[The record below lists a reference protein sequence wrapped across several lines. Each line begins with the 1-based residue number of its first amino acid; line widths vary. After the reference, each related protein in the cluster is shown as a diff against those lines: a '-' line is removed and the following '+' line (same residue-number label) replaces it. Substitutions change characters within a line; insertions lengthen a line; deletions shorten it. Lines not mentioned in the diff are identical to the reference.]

1 MLQVAALR
9 RACNISMVMVVM
21 ATAMR
26 LVEFARAYVAVAVGV
41 EFSEQGVGALG
52 IDSNR
57 AECLFEF
64 SLADLPVTVRIEL
77 RKTGQREI
85 APRRHW
91 PLDLAAR

>member
-1 MLQVAALR
+1 
-9 RACNISMVMVVM
+9 MVVM

-26 LVEFARAYVAVAVGV
+26 LVEFARAYVAVAVGA